1 MNELSGTR
9 PMIVRPAVASD
20 ADAIAEIY
28 NQGIRGRMAT
38 YETEERTA
46 EERAAWLAGHD
57 AHHPVLVA
65 VAPTTEQVAGWISA
79 DHYRSRWCYRGV
91 AEFSVYVDERY
102 RGRGV
107 GATLME
113 AFLPACEQAGLWKL
127 VSRIF
132 PENQASR
139 ALCARFGFREVGIYE
154 KHAQLDGIWRDV
166 VIVERLLPAN
176 IEHPPTEW

>member
-1 MNELSGTR
+1 MTGKTR
-9 PMIVRPAVASD
+9 AAVIVRPAELRD
-20 ADAIAEIY
+20 AAAIAEIY

-38 YETEERTA
+38 FETEERTA
-46 EERAAWLAGHD
+46 EERARWLAAHD
-57 AHHPVLVA
+57 KHHPVLVA
-65 VAPTTEQVAGWISA
+65 VDSETDQVAGWISA

-91 AEFSVYVDERY
+91 AEFSVYVHEDY

-127 VSRIF
+127 LSRIF
-132 PENQASR
+132 PENKASR

-154 KHAQLDGIWRDV
+154 KHAQLDGVWKDV
-166 VIVERLLPAN
+166 VIVERLLPGTIAN
-176 IEHPPTEW
+176 PPVDW